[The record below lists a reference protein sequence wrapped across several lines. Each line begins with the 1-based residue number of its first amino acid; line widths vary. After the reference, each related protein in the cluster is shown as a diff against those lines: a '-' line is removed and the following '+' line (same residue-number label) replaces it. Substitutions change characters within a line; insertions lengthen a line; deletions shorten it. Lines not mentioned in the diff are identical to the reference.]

1 MFSLITVGA
10 DRRRASVA
18 IALGLA
24 CLSWPAQAESPVQSA
39 AKADLGQI
47 VRASW
52 YGGGNEHLSRY
63 TASGEVFRPWDRTAA
78 HRSLPFGTRLQVTYR
93 GLSTIVR
100 INDRGPGV
108 NTGRALDLLARPEA
122 HQKAA
127 SRGMIPLGARHFT
140 IAVLSAR
147 ARSLVN

>member
-1 MFSLITVGA
+1 
-10 DRRRASVA
+10 
-18 IALGLA
+18 
-24 CLSWPAQAESPVQSA
+24 VQSA

-108 NTGRALDLLARPEA
+108 NTGRALDLSRG
-122 HQKAA
+122 AA
-127 SRGMIPLGARHFT
+127 SDLGMFGAGDVRVA
-140 IAVLSAR
+140 IRVI
-147 ARSLVN
+147 N